1 MQFNF
6 KNKKVLPK
14 SHREDPKVADDVE
27 TTEEVASSPPPKR
40 KRATKSRR
48 TDVIPKDVDI
58 KHPPFNLSSLLV
70 KNHKDFDTFESEGAK
85 HRGSG
90 YFIFSP
96 LAQELRKFKVP
107 DISDEEIIRMIRAG
121 DRTGN
126 FLLLC
131 KHYKYILKKIG
142 DITQGNWYSDD
153 ILQAG
158 AVGLYEAAVRFDET
172 RKVKFLTYAHSWI
185 IKMVYI
191 EIRNE
196 LLPMAGMGIG
206 RDAKERLFNYIKY
219 SMFGLTDEE
228 IMEKLHI
235 SPRVLKELQILNR
248 AVSRIKSL
256 NQTPNE
262 EEDDLEPYNEKGVPT
277 KPSAEAEFLTQEFF
291 EYLENCI
298 NTLAETDAGLAEFLN
313 MELGLNGKH
322 QMDKNEICNVMQLT
336 SKEYEQLKQTGNRY
350 LRTQMIEDGWY
361 DKNSSDLVEAVDRCV
376 KKVETQLPNT

>member
-1 MQFNF
+1 MKFNF
-6 KNKKVLPK
+6 KNKEVLPK
-14 SHREDPKVADDVE
+14 ALRDSLKNDDVTE
-27 TTEEVASSPPPKR
+27 TDEVGASNPPGAAR
-40 KRATKSRR
+40 RSRR

-58 KHPPFNLSSLLV
+58 SHPPFNVSKFLV
-70 KNHKDFDTFESEGAK
+70 KNHKDFDVLDTGEAK
-85 HRGSG
+85 RRGLR
-90 YFIFSP
+90 FCSP

-107 DISDEEIIRMIRAG
+107 DISDEEIIRMIRSG

-142 DITQGNWYSDD
+142 DITQRNWYSDD

-158 AVGLYEAAVRFDET
+158 AVGLYEAAIRFDET

-185 IKMVYI
+185 VKMVYI

-235 SPRVLKELQILNR
+235 SHKVLVELQILNR

-256 NQTPNE
+256 NQTSNDD
-262 EEDDLEPYNEKGVPT
+262 EDDLEPYNEKGVPT

-298 NTLAETDAGLAEFLN
+298 KTLGETDAGLAEFLN
-313 MELGLNGKH
+313 MELGLNGSH
-322 QMDKNEICNVMQLT
+322 QMEKAEICNKMQLT

-361 DKNSSDLVEAVDRCV
+361 DRNASDLVEAVDRCA
-376 KKVETQLPNT
+376 KKIETQHPNT

>member
-1 MQFNF
+1 MKFNF
-6 KNKKVLPK
+6 KNKEVLPK
-14 SHREDPKVADDVE
+14 ALRDSLKNDDVTE
-27 TTEEVASSPPPKR
+27 TDEVGASNPPGAAR
-40 KRATKSRR
+40 RSRR

-58 KHPPFNLSSLLV
+58 SHTPFNVSKFLV
-70 KNHKDFDTFESEGAK
+70 KNHKDFDVLDTGEAK
-85 HRGSG
+85 RRGLG
-90 YFIFSP
+90 FCSP

-107 DISDEEIIRMIRAG
+107 DISDEEIIRMIRSG

-158 AVGLYEAAVRFDET
+158 AVGLYEAAIRFDET

-185 IKMVYI
+185 VKMVYI

-235 SPRVLKELQILNR
+235 SHKVLVELQILNR

-256 NQTPNE
+256 NQTPN
-262 EEDDLEPYNEKGVPT
+262 DDDIK
-277 KPSAEAEFLTQEFF
+277 
-291 EYLENCI
+291 
-298 NTLAETDAGLAEFLN
+298 TLGETDAGLAEFLN
-313 MELGLNGKH
+313 MELGLNGSH
-322 QMDKNEICNVMQLT
+322 QMEKAEICNKMQLT
-336 SKEYEQLKQTGNRY
+336 SKEYEQLKQTGHRY
-350 LRTQMIEDGWY
+350 LRTQMIEDGWS
-361 DKNSSDLVEAVDRCV
+361 DRNASDLAEAVDRCA
-376 KKVETQLPNT
+376 KKIETQHPNT